1 MNIEIDTT
9 QMKPPFSYIAAWLVG
24 QLKTLEV
31 KHDLRF
37 LVDDQPASFEEP
49 PPTQTEINLSVGGR
63 K

>member
-49 PPTQTEINLSVGGR
+49 PPDTNGD
-63 K
+63 